1 MEFKGRAL
9 YNLLTISSK
18 EDISLQVEPW
28 QVLNYRSLSDEVLL
42 KKLFALNL
50 PLTKDNFVL
59 YADSCNSPEE
69 LVECLWIQESDIK
82 GHEQAYLVIFE
93 LWRRLLP
100 NRQSLSIFCDEL
112 DALIS
117 LFDEGEDIDD
127 EVWQKVLSELGDIL
141 DKNTEMGNNP
151 KEVFASIS
159 QYMAHNIETFL
170 YDFIFELLEKE
181 NEVLATSLIESFI
194 DYVGEKKWLHLLRA
208 NLLFSSNIQAWKGLV
223 HRLLEEE
230 EENPSLSFL
239 MEVLTFLTISDDS
252 SLVSQCIK
260 QILPLI
266 ETEEEKEEL
275 FSLMLEFCKNSNKES
290 ALNILNRISD
300 KKALEDVLLAL

>member
-18 EDISLQVEPW
+18 EDLSLQIEPW

-50 PLTKDNFVL
+50 PLTKENFTL

-69 LVECLWIQESDIK
+69 LVDCLWIQESDIK
-82 GHEQAYLVIFE
+82 GQEQAYLVIFE

-141 DKNTEMGNNP
+141 DKNTEMGSNP
-151 KEVFASIS
+151 KEVFVSIS

-181 NEVLATSLIESFI
+181 NEALATSLIDSFI

-208 NLLFSSNIQAWKGLV
+208 HLLFSSNIQAWKSLV

-239 MEVLTFLTISDDS
+239 MEILTFLKISDDS

-260 QILPLI
+260 QILPLV
-266 ETEEEKEEL
+266 ETEVEKEEL
-275 FSLMLEFCKNSNKES
+275 FSHMLEFCKNSNKES